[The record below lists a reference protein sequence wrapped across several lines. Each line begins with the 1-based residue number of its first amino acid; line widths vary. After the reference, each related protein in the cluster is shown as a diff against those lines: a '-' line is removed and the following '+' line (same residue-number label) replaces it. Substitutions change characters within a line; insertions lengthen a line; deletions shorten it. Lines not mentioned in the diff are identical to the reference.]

1 MLNVF
6 WRTVKD
12 RKISLAVYSLAGLIF
27 MWMYVAL
34 FPSMKEQAEVFE
46 KMFESLPEAFFKAFG
61 IESLGFSTIGQF
73 LAMEHFSI
81 IWPLMAVIMLVSI
94 AGSSLAG
101 EVEKGTVELLLSS
114 PVSRLK
120 IFSAKYLVGL
130 FSLLVFAV
138 ISIFAIAPL
147 SAIHGIQY
155 NLADFVLV
163 AVISF
168 LFGWAVFGLGILFSV
183 IFSEK
188 SRVYM
193 FTGAIVLVMYV
204 LNVIALLSENL
215 DWLKYASLFHYYDYN
230 AALIDGTLDIINVGI
245 FGGVIVICSA
255 FAAWWFRRRD
265 IAV

>member
-12 RKISLAVYSLAGLIF
+12 RKTSLAVYCLAGLVF

-81 IWPLMAVIMLVSI
+81 IWPLMAVIMLLSI

-101 EVEKGTVELLLSS
+101 EVERGTVELLLSA
-114 PVSRLK
+114 PLSRLK
-120 IFSAKYLVGL
+120 LFMAKYMVGF
-130 FSLLVFAV
+130 FSLLVFAL

-147 SAIHGIQY
+147 SAIHGIDY
-155 NLADFVLV
+155 NLTNFVLV
-163 AVISF
+163 AIVSF
-168 LFGWAVFGLGILFSV
+168 MFGWAVFSLGILFSAV
-183 IFSEK
+183 FSER

-215 DWLKYASLFHYYDYN
+215 DWLKFASLFHYYDYN
-230 AALIDGTLDIINVGI
+230 AALIDGTLDMVNVGI
-245 FGGVIVICSA
+245 FGGVIIICSS
-255 FAAWWFRRRD
+255 FAAWWFTRRD